1 MEQAPRILCS
11 WGPTPRP
18 PAGLR
23 RPVLALEAPRP
34 GESLLSGRAATWAA
48 PVQGRAA
55 GPQATELASLDPRRQ
70 PGRVTSLGLEQ
81 K

>member
-11 WGPTPRP
+11 WGPTPAP
-18 PAGLR
+18 QLACDAL
-23 RPVLALEAPRP
+23 VLALEAPRP

-55 GPQATELASLDPRRQ
+55 GPQATELASWDPRRQ